1 MGMLSFEKRNQR
13 VEKID
18 NTKELPPIPSESVAG
33 WKEIP
38 VKECGE
44 KLVPVGAF
52 SDFSDCDTSA
62 VYFGERGKDK
72 EMNFLGKAVNRDVS
86 LITHFVREGM
96 LEK

>member
-1 MGMLSFEKRNQR
+1 MGMLSFEKRNQG
-13 VEKID
+13 VEKVDI
-18 NTKELPPIPSESVAG
+18 TKELPPIPQESVNK

-38 VKECGE
+38 IEECGE

-72 EMNFLGKAVNRDVS
+72 DMNFCGFLS
-86 LITHFVREGM
+86 L
-96 LEK
+96 